1 MDFVKQAISCRFI
14 NEEFRWLE
22 CYDFENDKI
31 YFLSLNSN
39 IKIKLKDSIIKN
51 ADILKYLD
59 GVESN
64 SIIPISIEQRDRIL
78 EIDTNMLLNTNK
90 KNFMKKYKL
99 EPWLI

>member
-39 IKIKLKDSIIKN
+39 IRIKLKDSIIKN

>member
-1 MDFVKQAISCRFI
+1 MKQAISCRFI